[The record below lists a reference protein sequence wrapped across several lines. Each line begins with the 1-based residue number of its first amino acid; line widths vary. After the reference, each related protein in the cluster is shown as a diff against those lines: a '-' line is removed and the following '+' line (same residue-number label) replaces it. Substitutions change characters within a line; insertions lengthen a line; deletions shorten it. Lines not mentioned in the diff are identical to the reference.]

1 MDNRMRMFYY
11 NVLIIVVSVL
21 LVIHVFNIYTL
32 NVDKFSFFI
41 VSLFFL
47 LLILPVVG
55 QITMPGVARIVPR
68 RSVLSK
74 K

>member
-1 MDNRMRMFYY
+1 MRMFYY
-11 NVLIIVVSVL
+11 NVLIIVVSAL

-32 NVDKFSFFI
+32 NTDKFSFFI

-68 RSVLSK
+68 RNVLSK